1 MQHEV
6 NFLPLLF
13 KLSPVALYVLLQNGV
28 LEFVDFLITPQKGQV
43 CEIYDVQVRLPETSL
58 ALSLLVPQVNNKGKE
73 FRVVV
78 LLKDLRVCI
87 VKSAHLRTALAD
99 IRLVYQ

>member
-1 MQHEV
+1 MQHKV

-43 CEIYDVQVRLPETSL
+43 CEIDDIQVRLP
-58 ALSLLVPQVNNKGKE
+58 
-73 FRVVV
+73 
-78 LLKDLRVCI
+78 
-87 VKSAHLRTALAD
+87 
-99 IRLVYQ
+99 